1 MIVSP
6 QGRYRKEI
14 KEDGSVQVPFLFP
27 ELRHLTL
34 RYLLKLNNII
44 CLFEEK
50 QVLSGS
56 VRINVGSSTT
66 PTSQRTGMSNTIDL
80 SISFSLVKILLLI

>member
-34 RYLLKLNNII
+34 RDLLKLNNII

-50 QVLSGS
+50 LVLSGS

-66 PTSQRTGMSNTIDL
+66 PTSQRTSMSNTIDL
-80 SISFSLVKILLLI
+80 LIAFSLVKILLLI